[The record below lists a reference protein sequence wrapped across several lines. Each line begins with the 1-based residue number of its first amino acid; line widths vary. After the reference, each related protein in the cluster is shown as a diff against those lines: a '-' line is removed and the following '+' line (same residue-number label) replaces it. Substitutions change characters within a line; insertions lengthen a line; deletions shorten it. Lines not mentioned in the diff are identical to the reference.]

1 MAGARRLENE
11 IRVGLE
17 ERQQVEPVRAITAV
31 TTPDP
36 LAVISFG
43 KPVRRHV
50 RDFGTLFA
58 LICFGIAAWQW
69 YKGRPVS
76 SYSLWVIPGVVFG
89 ALGWFAPRVLLPV
102 WRGWMKFAHYLSIVM
117 TAVLLTL
124 TWCIGFL
131 PMALVLKLVGIRRVN
146 LSYKDGSESYWEKR
160 DPKYDDFKR
169 LELQY

>member
-1 MAGARRLENE
+1 LLF
-11 IRVGLE
+11 I
-17 ERQQVEPVRAITAV
+17 AV
-31 TTPDP
+31 
-36 LAVISFG
+36 
-43 KPVRRHV
+43 
-50 RDFGTLFA
+50 
-58 LICFGIAAWQW
+58 AAWQW

-76 SYSLWVIPGVVFG
+76 SYALWLIPGIVCGV
-89 ALGWFAPRVLLPV
+89 LGWLAPRVLLPV

-117 TAVLLTL
+117 TTVLLTL

-131 PMALVLKLVGIRRVN
+131 PMAMLLKLIGIRRVN